1 MTPRPDGG
9 GRRFPFPESP
19 LLPPETETE
28 RFLYSLTRFGMKPGL
43 ANIEALAA
51 RFGHPERRLRFLHVA
66 GSNGKGSVCC
76 YLESLLR
83 AAGYR
88 TGLFTSPHVLHVGE
102 RLRVDGRSLDDAGVA
117 VLTERVADAVRERE
131 ATFFETLT
139 LMALLHFEAA
149 GVDWVLWETGLG
161 GRLDSTRVA
170 PAEASVLTTI
180 SREHTRY
187 LGTTLA
193 EIAREKLAIG
203 RPGRPFH
210 VGLRDPALVDL
221 ARAEAA
227 RAGFSLRLLDE
238 ELPHRL
244 DGGDLVVDP
253 PGPPAPMGAAASAD
267 AAEAGGAAVLAA
279 RLAGRYPLPG
289 LPAVQARNAA
299 LALAVLADLEIRR
312 GECLLPGD
320 PAAALAATAL
330 PARFHRVQA
339 APPLV
344 LDGAHNPEALAG
356 TLAAW
361 DALAGER
368 GVTVFGC
375 NEDKEVAEL
384 LALLTARPR
393 RVVLTAARQ
402 PRALA
407 PEILLE
413 RAAAGGE
420 SAAAVALPGGS
431 GGPAPVDPPTTAA
444 WRAAPDLAAAL
455 QAAGEDA
462 PVLVTGSFYLA
473 AEAYHLLGIDP
484 WS

>member
-43 ANIEALAA
+43 ANIEALAK
-51 RFGHPERRLRFLHVA
+51 RFGHPERRLRFIHVA
-66 GSNGKGSVCC
+66 GSNGKGSVCAF
-76 YLESLLR
+76 LESLLR
-83 AAGYR
+83 AAGRR

-117 VLTERVADAVRERE
+117 ALTERVADAVRERE

-139 LMALLHFEAA
+139 LMGLLHFEAA

-170 PAEASVLTTI
+170 PADLAVLTTI

-187 LGTTLA
+187 LGGTLA

-203 RPGRPFH
+203 RPGKPFH

-221 ARAEAA
+221 ARGEAA
-227 RAGFSLRLLDE
+227 RIGFELRLLDE
-238 ELPHRL
+238 TLPHRL
-244 DGGDLVVDP
+244 DGGDLVIDT
-253 PGPPAPMGAAASAD
+253 PAD
-267 AAEAGGAAVLAA
+267 A

-289 LPAVQARNAA
+289 LPAIQVRNAA
-299 LALAVLADLEIRR
+299 LALAVLADLEARR
-312 GECLLPGD
+312 GERLLPGD
-320 PAAALAATAL
+320 PAAALAATPL

-344 LDGAHNPEALAG
+344 LDGAHNPEALAA

-361 DALAGER
+361 DALAGEA

-375 NEDKEVAEL
+375 MADKEVPEL
-384 LALLTARPR
+384 LALLAARPR
-393 RVVLTAARQ
+393 RVVLTAANQ

-407 PEILLE
+407 PDDLLA
-413 RAAAGGE
+413 RAAGGAPAD
-420 SAAAVALPGGS
+420 SDGTAPGDPAATPRADGLPG
-431 GGPAPVDPPTTAA
+431 

-455 QAAGEDA
+455 RAAGEDA